1 MSKII
6 KLELFN
12 PETEKTEVYHKVG
25 ANGKDTFEAFKLL
38 DQLED
43 TKKYSDVLQKMLDYT
58 VGLFTKEK
66 LTEEALLVGV
76 DSDKLFETLNDVLNQ
91 VVGNPDDKGAAGG
104 IPKK

>member
-12 PETEKTEVYHKVG
+12 PETGKNEVYRKVG

-43 TKKYSDVLQKMLDYT
+43 TDKYSQVLQKMLDYT
-58 VGLFTKEK
+58 VSLFAKEK
-66 LTEEALLVGV
+66 LTQDAILVGV
-76 DSDKLFETLNDVLNQ
+76 DSDKLFDSLNGVLDQ
-91 VVGNPDDKGAAGG
+91 VVGNSDDKSSDN
-104 IPKK
+104 PKK